1 MALHLVVMEDLLPA
15 LPLPAN
21 EKRKTLPEGRGTR
34 WVLGCLPALVL
45 PGTH

>member
-1 MALHLVVMEDLLPA
+1 MALGWVTGDLLPA

-34 WVLGCLPALVL
+34 WVLGLLPALVQ
-45 PGTH
+45 PRIP